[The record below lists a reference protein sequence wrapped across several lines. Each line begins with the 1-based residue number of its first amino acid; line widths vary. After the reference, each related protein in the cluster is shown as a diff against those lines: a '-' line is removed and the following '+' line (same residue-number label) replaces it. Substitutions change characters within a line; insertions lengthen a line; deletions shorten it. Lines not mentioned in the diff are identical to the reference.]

1 MAQIHPTAIVADGA
15 QIADDV
21 IIGPYCTVSSQAVIG
36 SGSELISHV
45 VVEGNTT
52 LGEGNRVSPFA
63 VLGGRTQDLKF
74 EGGDPG
80 VKIGNNNTIRE
91 YVTVNAATNEGDFTT
106 VGSNCLIMAYA
117 HIAHCCHV
125 GDQIV
130 IANACQIAGH
140 VAIEDMAI
148 IEGAVGVVQF
158 LRIGRM
164 AFVGA
169 MSLRIGRMAFVGAM
183 SKITKDLP
191 PYMIG
196 HGDPLEVRGFNKVG
210 LERRGVDE
218 AGRKTLKEAYRILY
232 RKKLPVVQAL
242 DKIEAELE
250 QTPEIKHLL
259 EFCRASEKGIAR

>member
-1 MAQIHPTAIVADGA
+1 MAQIHPAAIVADGA

-36 SGSELISHV
+36 SGTELVSHV
-45 VVEGNTT
+45 VVEGDTT
-52 LGEGNRVSPFA
+52 LGKGNRVSPFA

-74 EGGDPG
+74 VGGEPG
-80 VKIGNNNTIRE
+80 VRIGDNNTIRE

-106 VGSNCLIMAYA
+106 VGDNCLLMAYA
-117 HIAHCCHV
+117 HIAHCCHIGNQV
-125 GDQIV
+125 I

-140 VAIEDMAI
+140 VTIEDMAI

-158 LRIGRM
+158 
-164 AFVGA
+164 
-169 MSLRIGRMAFVGAM
+169 LRIGRMAFVGAM

-210 LERRGVDE
+210 LERRGIDE

-232 RKKLPVVQAL
+232 RKKLSTAAAL
-242 DKIEAELE
+242 GKIEAELE

-259 EFCRASEKGIAR
+259 EFCRASEKGIVR

>member
-1 MAQIHPTAIVADGA
+1 MARIHETAIIAEGA

-21 IIGPYCTVSSQAVIG
+21 VIGPYCTISEMAVIG
-36 SGSELISHV
+36 RGTELASHV
-45 VVEGNTT
+45 VIEGNISI
-52 LGEGNRVSPFA
+52 GENNRISSFA

-74 EGGDPG
+74 KGGNPG
-80 VKIGNNNTIRE
+80 VKIGDNNTIRE
-91 YVTVNAATNEGDFTT
+91 YVTINSATNDGDFTT
-106 VGSNCLIMAYA
+106 LGSHCLIMAYA
-117 HIAHCCHV
+117 HIAHCCQV
-125 GDQIV
+125 GDHVI

-140 VAIEDMAI
+140 VTIEDMAI

-158 LRIGRM
+158 
-164 AFVGA
+164 
-169 MSLRIGRMAFVGAM
+169 LRIGRMAFVGAM

-218 AGRKTLKEAYRILY
+218 AGRKTIKEAYRILY
-232 RKKLPVVQAL
+232 RNKLTVAVAL
-242 DKIEAELE
+242 EQIEAELE

-259 EFCRASEKGIAR
+259 EFCRASEKGITR